1 MSLISKVK
9 YNQNHITW
17 LYKWITCMLCLLR
30 KILRKEKKY
39 IKKNSSLSHGA
50 RLALV
55 VHSLADGFPYFRASQ
70 SSPRYPWL
78 IINFLRVLTFLF
90 SFPQTALMLIP
101 GQLRMDSSIWQWQ
114 RKLLFRCW
122 NLSSLFSYTKISEH
136 VVRTHPPKPKSDF
149 GMNRN
154 P

>member
-1 MSLISKVK
+1 MDNMYVMFGSK
-9 YNQNHITW
+9 NI
-17 LYKWITCMLCLLR
+17 R
-30 KILRKEKKY
+30 KRKNIY

-50 RLALV
+50 KFALV
-55 VHSLADGFPYFRASQ
+55 VHSLADDFPYFRACQ

-78 IINFLRVLTFLF
+78 MIDFLRVLTFLF
-90 SFPQTALMLIP
+90 SFPQTAPMLIP
-101 GQLRMDSSIWQWQ
+101 GQLRMDSSLWQWQ

-122 NLSSLFSYTKISEH
+122 NLSSLFSCTKISGQ
-136 VVRTHPPKPKSDF
+136 VVQTHPPKPKSDF